1 MMEARSQLGVRGD
14 FAAACQPLSRSSKF
28 VLMFRPAMLYLPNSP
43 CYALLIDPAKVR
55 EQWVSRFQFT
65 FDTQAKAMVD
75 WPQRDLINWVEWRI
89 RAFEVAREN
98 EKKKIGS
105 EPPDHPLSE
114 LDLRIWLASVKGTES
129 QSAIAR
135 KLYRKDWVTGTGKRK
150 NPAAISRIRRSIARV
165 EKYLNRG
172 EPEFFMTKKQRKE
185 FNEVLRRVLW
195 G

>member
-1 MMEARSQLGVRGD
+1 
-14 FAAACQPLSRSSKF
+14 
-28 VLMFRPAMLYLPNSP
+28 
-43 CYALLIDPAKVR
+43 
-55 EQWVSRFQFT
+55 
-65 FDTQAKAMVD
+65 MVD
-75 WPQRDLINWVEWRI
+75 WPQKDLINWVRWRI
-89 RAFEVAREN
+89 RAFEIAREN

-114 LDLRIWLASVKGTES
+114 LDLRIWVASIEDKES

-135 KLYRKDWVTGTGKRK
+135 KLYGKGWAKGTGKRK

-172 EPEFFMTKKQRKE
+172 KPDFFQTKRQRKE